1 MPASKVLQRFGER
14 IRELRK
20 QKNLTQEQLADK
32 ARLHYTYI
40 GTVERGEKNISM
52 KNIEK
57 VAKGL
62 GVSLAEFFAVF
73 R

>member
-1 MPASKVLQRFGER
+1 MPATKILKTFGYR

-20 QKNLTQEQLADK
+20 QKDLTQEELAER
-32 ARLHYTYI
+32 ARLHYTYVGI
-40 GTVERGEKNISM
+40 VERGEKNISL

-57 VAKGL
+57 IVKAL
-62 GVSLAEFFAVF
+62 NVSMAEFFATF

>member
-1 MPASKVLQRFGER
+1 MPASKVLQRFGQR
-14 IRELRK
+14 VRELRK
-20 QKNLTQEQLADK
+20 EKDLTQEQLADK

-40 GTVERGEKNISM
+40 GVVERGEKNISL

-62 GVSLAEFFAVF
+62 GVSLAEFFSTL

>member
-1 MPASKVLQRFGER
+1 MPASKIVQRFGER

-20 QKNLTQEQLADK
+20 QNNLTQEELAEK
-32 ARLHYTYI
+32 AKLHHTYI
-40 GTVERGEKNISM
+40 GSVERGDKNISL

-57 VAKGL
+57 VIRGL
-62 GVSLAEFFAVF
+62 NVSLADFFSTF